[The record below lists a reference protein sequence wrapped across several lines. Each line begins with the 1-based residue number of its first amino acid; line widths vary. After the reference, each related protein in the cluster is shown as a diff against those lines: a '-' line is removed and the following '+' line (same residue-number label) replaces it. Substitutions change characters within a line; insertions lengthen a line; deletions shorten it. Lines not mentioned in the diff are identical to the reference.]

1 MLANAENK
9 TCISTFFSRFS
20 HSFLSFVIPFFKI
33 ITIPASLCFCFIYFF
48 FQCHLSAIYGQ
59 EEHQMAFYGY
69 ILVTKNTCVNQ

>member
-1 MLANAENK
+1 MLK
-9 TCISTFFSRFS
+9 TKLAFPLFFQG
-20 HSFLSFVIPFFKI
+20 LVIPFFLLLFLFFKL
-33 ITIPASLCFCFIYFF
+33 SLFLPLCVFVSFTF